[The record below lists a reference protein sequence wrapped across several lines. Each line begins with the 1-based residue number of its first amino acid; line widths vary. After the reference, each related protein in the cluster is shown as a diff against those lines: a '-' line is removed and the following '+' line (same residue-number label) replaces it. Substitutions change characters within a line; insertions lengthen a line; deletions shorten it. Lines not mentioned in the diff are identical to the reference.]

1 MVHSHGMSTNF
12 WIPLSPLSLAPS
24 GNLSIA
30 FGRLIADV
38 ISGWSHT
45 RLCVLQIANGFATTL
60 LLLFVYIRRIVSK
73 LKMVSLNR
81 ELRLT
86 SNVAISPNMRPDG
99 GGSVLQPGAMVRG
112 RDLVKYI

>member
-1 MVHSHGMSTNF
+1 M
-12 WIPLSPLSLAPS
+12 
-24 GNLSIA
+24 
-30 FGRLIADV
+30 
-38 ISGWSHT
+38 
-45 RLCVLQIANGFATTL
+45 ANGFATTL

-99 GGSVLQPGAMVRG
+99 GSVLQPGAMVRY
-112 RDLVKYI
+112 DY